1 MALLDVAFPYRA
13 RRQFGAASFAFVF
26 VVLVVEIEMLSLA
39 AFVLAGELRLFLPLQ
54 NLFFPAAILVSLA
67 AAGAFTLRARAWT
80 RARLRSLDEYGAGAS
95 AFGERLARRARS

>member
-13 RRQFGAASFAFVF
+13 HRQFGAASFAFVF
-26 VVLVVEIEMLSLA
+26 LVLVVEIELLSLV
-39 AFVLAGELRLFLPLQ
+39 AFVLAGELRLFLPFQ

-95 AFGERLARRARS
+95 AFGERLAKRSRG